1 MDTCGGSPHNAGVK
15 RFVWTVATTA
25 AVALVAAVS
34 IALAKGWSGTL
45 VYQLTVPVPFTI
57 AGLYLLVRRPAN
69 RTVWLLVMGTA
80 LTMSY
85 SSLLEQILRTRYVDG
100 GLESWMSWALAIDAI
115 SLTPLGLA
123 CLVLLIALFPKGVAQ
138 TRGERRLSAAMW
150 WLPLPMLI
158 AQLANENVLVESV
171 TYGWLDPFPNPLF
184 LEPLSW
190 LGPATSSMRSLIAG
204 ALLVGIGN
212 LVVRYRREGDPER
225 RQIRWVLYGSG
236 LAIAIAIVPFA
247 VAPVLGDGLLG
258 KDGILLTA
266 GALALLLIPITVA
279 ISIEQPA
286 WLDTDTVI
294 RKSFGYAALS
304 IGIFIVYAAVAAG
317 LGLAAG
323 ATLPLELA
331 IAITAVLAFAFQP
344 ARRRLQLVADRWV
357 FGDQPTPLE
366 AVTTFDRSARSND
379 SGSSVGE
386 LLAETVRRAARL
398 QWVAVELP
406 PEPVH
411 VSGRRQSGP
420 ILEQP
425 IHRDEDHYGRILC
438 GPKMRGSVTQT
449 DEDLIQALAGQ
460 AALMISNAR
469 LATRIVQAQEA
480 ERRRLER
487 NIHDGAQQ
495 ELVALVAKLGLAR
508 ARVQQGELDEAT
520 LIELQHDAGTILKE
534 LRELAQG
541 IHPSVLTDGGLV
553 EAVEDR
559 CSRLPIDV
567 QVSTPPGLRST
578 RFGDDVEGAAY
589 FFVTEGLANVLKHAD
604 ATRVDVEIERSN
616 GHLYLQVSD
625 DGGGFDPTATHLNGL
640 EGLRDRFVALNGD
653 VAIRSDVGGGTILTG
668 RIPIEDPA

>member
-1 MDTCGGSPHNAGVK
+1 MPGVN
-15 RFVWTVATTA
+15 RFVWTVAATA
-25 AVALVAAVS
+25 AVSLATAVA
-34 IALAKGWSGTL
+34 IALANGWTSTL
-45 VYQLTVPVPFTI
+45 AYQLTVPVPFTI

-69 RTVWLLVMGTA
+69 RAVWLLVIGTA

-85 SSLLEQILRTRYVDG
+85 SSLLEQILRARYIEN

-115 SLTPLGLA
+115 LLNPFGLA
-123 CLVLLIALFPKGVAQ
+123 CLVLLIALFPRGTAQ
-138 TRGERRLSAAMW
+138 TRGERRLSAVMW
-150 WLPLPMLI
+150 SLSLPMLV

-171 TYGWLDPFPNPLF
+171 TYGTLEPFPNPLF
-184 LEPLSW
+184 LEPLAW

-204 ALLVGIGN
+204 ALLVGVGN

-247 VAPVLGDGLLG
+247 VAPVLGDGLLD
-258 KDGILLTA
+258 KDGILFTA
-266 GALALLLIPITVA
+266 GALALLLIPITVV
-279 ISIEQPA
+279 IGIEQPA
-286 WLDTDTVI
+286 WLDTDAVI
-294 RKSFGYAALS
+294 RTSFGYAALS
-304 IGIFIVYAAVAAG
+304 IGIFVVYAAVAAG

-331 IAITAVLAFAFQP
+331 IAITAILAFAFQP
-344 ARRRLQLVADRWV
+344 ARRRLQVVADRWV

-366 AVTTFDRSARSND
+366 AVTTFDRSARSTE
-379 SGSSVGE
+379 SGDSVGE

-406 PEPVH
+406 PERPH
-411 VSGRRQSGP
+411 VSGTQRGES

-425 IHRDEDHYGRILC
+425 IRRDDGHYGRIMC
-438 GPKMRGSVTQT
+438 GPKIRGHLSRT
-449 DEDLIQALAGQ
+449 DEDLIGALAVQ
-460 AALMISNAR
+460 AALVISNAR

-520 LIELQHDAGTILKE
+520 LIELQRDAGTILKE

-559 CSRLPIDV
+559 CGRLPIDV
-567 QVSTPPGLRST
+567 HVSTPPGLRST

-616 GHLYLQVSD
+616 GHLHLQVSD
-625 DGGGFDPTATHLNGL
+625 NGGGFDPRVTHLNGL

-653 VAIRSDVGGGTILTG
+653 VAIRSDVGGGTVLTG
-668 RIPIEDPA
+668 RIPIEVTP